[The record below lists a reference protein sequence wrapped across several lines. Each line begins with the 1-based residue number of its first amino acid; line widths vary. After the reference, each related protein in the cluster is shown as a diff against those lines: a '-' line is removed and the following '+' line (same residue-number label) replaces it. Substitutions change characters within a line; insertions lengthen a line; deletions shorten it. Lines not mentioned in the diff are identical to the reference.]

1 MNIFIDSDVVISSLL
16 SSHGAAYQLF
26 DQKHSEL
33 SFFVSNI
40 SQRELDIVIN
50 KLKIDET
57 SLKLLIE
64 QSLTIVHLTDTIEAI
79 KTSYKE
85 YVKDINDAHIVA
97 GSHKAQVRFLIT
109 YNMKDF
115 KVEKIK
121 RDLDISI
128 LSPGIFLQ
136 YLRSIKI

>member
-26 DQKHSEL
+26 HQNHSGL

-40 SQRELDIVIN
+40 SQRELHIVIN

-64 QSLTIVHLTDTIEAI
+64 QSFTIVHLTDTIEAI

-85 YVKDINDAHIVA
+85 YVKDINDAHVVA

-109 YNMKDF
+109 YNIKDF
-115 KVEKIK
+115 KAEKIK
-121 RDLDISI
+121 RDFDISI